1 MSRAAKISKR
11 RKAPLGAKNA
21 PFGAKNAPFGALICA
36 DVPKTRIS
44 VFRKKVFPLLGHPTK
59 CNEPERHWMS
69 FQICMKNK
77 KIESILKMMTPQ
89 SALSVSEEQ

>member
-21 PFGAKNAPFGALICA
+21 PLGALICA

-44 VFRKKVFPLLGHPTK
+44 VFRKKVFPFLGHPTK
-59 CNEPERHWMS
+59 CNGPERHWMS
-69 FQICMKNK
+69 FQICMKNE
-77 KIESILKMMTPQ
+77 KIESILK
-89 SALSVSEEQ
+89 

>member
-1 MSRAAKISKR
+1 MVSAHFKCRVLPKSPSGEKHHW
-11 RKAPLGAKNA
+11 APKKHHW
-21 PFGAKNAPFGALICA
+21 PPPVCA

-44 VFRKKVFPLLGHPTK
+44 VFRKKVFPFLGHPTK

-69 FQICMKNK
+69 FQICMKNE

-89 SALSVSEEQ
+89 SVLSVSEEQ